1 MTHQSNETPFIPDL
15 IINLPRTEQGEAA
28 RSMAL
33 AMSDEE
39 LKKWANDISLRD
51 FGEPYDPVACP
62 WLKDERDG
70 WIDFVVGS
78 YLP

>member
-1 MTHQSNETPFIPDL
+1 MSEFTPDL

-39 LKKWANDISLRD
+39 LKAECDRISQRD
-51 FGEPYDPVACP
+51 FGEPFQPELYP
-62 WLKDERDG
+62 WLDGSRDG
-70 WIDFVVGS
+70 MVDFIVGS
-78 YLP
+78 YL